1 MAIDFTSLN
10 AEVSAP
16 QEVVPTTPNI
26 SLNLE
31 KNSLLNLA
39 KATPGLMK
47 VNLCAGWDVAGNGED
62 FDLDIS
68 VFTCHENG
76 KIASANDVIFY
87 NHKEVAGIK
96 LNKDNRTGAGDG
108 DDEII
113 SIHFSE
119 IDPSIK
125 KIICCVTID
134 QAIQRQQTF
143 GMVSNS
149 YVRLVNSETNE
160 EIAKFTLKNDYDTS
174 TAVIF
179 AELVH
184 TDGNW
189 VFHTIGEGLVAD
201 LNQIVVR
208 FQ

>member
-1 MAIDFTSLN
+1 MKVANTRGI
-10 AEVSAP
+10 
-16 QEVVPTTPNI
+16 
-26 SLNLE
+26 
-31 KNSLLNLA
+31 KNKIESSNDVELLNSMIQYMLA
-39 KATPGLMK
+39 GPIALDQITFTDAYELESRVEKASQYMK
-47 VNLCAGWDVAGNGED
+47 SIGVDE
-62 FDLDIS
+62 
-68 VFTCHENG
+68 FT
-76 KIASANDVIFY
+76 K
-87 NHKEVAGIK
+87 
-96 LNKDNRTGAGDG
+96 
-108 DDEII
+108 DEII